1 MTNCDKEESNFMK
14 YTCLLFDLDG
24 TLVDS
29 RADLAASVNLMLGE
43 LGRESLPDEAIIG
56 FVGEGARLLVERS
69 LRASQGLSDETAP
82 NGPNNPSNPSNG
94 QISAALAIFMR
105 HYRDHLMDR
114 TELYPGVR
122 EALDRL
128 DGIPKA
134 IITNKPYQFSVA
146 ILEALGLSDRFP
158 VVIGGDSLPERK
170 PSPLM
175 LLEGA
180 RRCGATPAQTLM
192 IGDSRIDIAAGRN
205 AGMATC
211 GFVGG
216 FRGRDELLAAGADL
230 LFERFEELPELL
242 RADSPD

>member
-1 MTNCDKEESNFMK
+1 MK
-14 YTCLLFDLDG
+14 FTCLLFDLDG

-43 LGRESLPDEAIIG
+43 LGRERLPDEAIIG

-69 LRASQGLSDETAP
+69 LSASHGLSAETAP
-82 NGPNNPSNPSNG
+82 KDEET
-94 QISAALAIFMR
+94 SAALAIFMH

-230 LFERFEELPELL
+230 LFERFEELPGLL
-242 RADSPD
+242 GADSPD

>member
-1 MTNCDKEESNFMK
+1 MK

-43 LGRESLPDEAIIG
+43 LGRERLPDEAIIG

-82 NGPNNPSNPSNG
+82 NGLNNPSNPSNG
-94 QISAALAIFMR
+94 QIGAALAVFMR

-230 LFERFEELPELL
+230 LFERFEELPDLL

>member
-1 MTNCDKEESNFMK
+1 MK
-14 YTCLLFDLDG
+14 FTCLLFDLDG

-29 RADLAASVNLMLGE
+29 RADLAASVNLMLRE
-43 LGRESLPDEAIIG
+43 LGRERLPDEAIIG

-69 LRASQGLSDETAP
+69 LRASHGLSAETALEDEET
-82 NGPNNPSNPSNG
+82 ST
-94 QISAALAIFMR
+94 ALAIFMH

-114 TELYPGVR
+114 TALYPGVR

-128 DGIPKA
+128 EAIPKA

-180 RRCGATPAQTLM
+180 HRCGATPAQTLM

-230 LFERFEELPELL
+230 LFERFEELPGLL
-242 RADSPD
+242 GADSPD